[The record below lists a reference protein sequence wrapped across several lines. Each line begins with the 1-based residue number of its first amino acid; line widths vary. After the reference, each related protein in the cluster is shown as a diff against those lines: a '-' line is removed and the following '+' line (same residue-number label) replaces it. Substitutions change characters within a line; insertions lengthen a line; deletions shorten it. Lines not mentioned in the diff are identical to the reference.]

1 MMRILRTFFIATL
14 SVALGASGLAGQGRD
29 STLAVRTFAL
39 RFMRSSSAAQLVS
52 PYVRSA
58 QGGVFEVGGSRSIT
72 VRERPEVIATIDSVL
87 RVHDRAP
94 DAVRLRFQLIA
105 TSDSSMR
112 DTSIASVEKALRELF
127 RFRGYRMVAQGS
139 SIVSEYEEFRLTMVA
154 DEQRYELAGSVWMV
168 DPNGS
173 GVVRLTVSLREG
185 GRGLPGSTV
194 QANVNSVLSTGL
206 TFPLGQTVVLG
217 SGSPTRGGQV
227 LILVVHPELQPP
239 VGR

>member
-1 MMRILRTFFIATL
+1 MRVLRTVLLATL
-14 SVALGASGLAGQGRD
+14 SVALGACALAAQGRD

-39 RFMRSSSAAQLVS
+39 RFMGSSTAAQLVS

-58 QGGVFEVGGSRSIT
+58 LGGVFEVSASRSIT

-87 RVHDRAP
+87 RAHDRAP

-105 TSDSSMR
+105 TSDSAVR
-112 DTSIASVEKALRELF
+112 DTSIVSVEKALRELF
-127 RFRGYRMVAQGS
+127 RFRSYRMVAQAS
-139 SIVSEYEEFRLTMVA
+139 SVVSEFEEFRLTMV
-154 DEQRYELAGSVWMV
+154 DDGQRYELAGSVWMV
-168 DPNGS
+168 DPDGS
-173 GVVRLTVSLREG
+173 GVVRLSVSLRDV
-185 GRGLPGSTV
+185 GRGVSGSTV
-194 QANVNSVLSTGL
+194 SAHINSVLSTGL

-217 SGSPTRGGQV
+217 SGSPMRGGQV